1 MEDPSKFSLGV
12 LLGWAQGLY
21 GKIGSGDYDRYQEY
35 LVIRRY
41 VNTNYRSL
49 QIKKE
54 ARELSDL
61 MNLYQGRDEDLIKK
75 QAIEVGFLDWV
86 CDEGMVPYVS
96 RYPSLEKT
104 LVTVPQSIRN
114 LIRIL
119 IDLGND
125 EVSQEVKSYLQNFLL
140 SWEDYKELVSGWEIQ
155 VLGELAQLDEVK
167 VHIDPRVIEAL
178 KSW

>member
-21 GKIGSGDYDRYQEY
+21 GKIALGDYDRYQEY

-41 VNTNYRSL
+41 VNMNHRVS

-54 ARELSDL
+54 AYGLSDL

-75 QAIEVGFLDWV
+75 QEMEVGFLDIV
-86 CDEGMVPYVS
+86 HSTGMVPYIS
-96 RYPSLEKT
+96 QYPELEKS
-104 LVTVPQSIRN
+104 LTVLPESIRN

-125 EVSQEVKSYLQNFLL
+125 EVSHEVKTYLQNFSL
-140 SWEDYKELVSGWEIQ
+140 SWEDYEELGSEQEMQ
-155 VLGELAQLDEVK
+155 VLEELAQLDEVK
-167 VHIDPRVIEAL
+167 AHIDPRVIEVL
-178 KSW
+178 KS